1 MAPGTTLIYNS
12 RRTIQKGPEMTA
24 VATDNVMERRWPE
37 AGTHHVP
44 YWLYTDAEIYQREM
58 ERIFCG
64 KSWNYV
70 ALDAEVPNAGDFKR
84 SWIGDRPVVVTRD
97 EDGGINVFANR
108 CAHRGVQFCKHNYGN
123 TKDFVCPYHQWT
135 YSLKGDLIGVP
146 LRRGVRKNGEY
157 KGGMP
162 KDFKREEHGLDVCK
176 VQNHNGAVFASFDH
190 GVEPYEAFLGET
202 IHGYM
207 NRVFDGRPL
216 KILGHSR
223 QLIPSNWKLMFENLK
238 DPYHATLLHVFLI
251 SFGLFRGDQESASVM
266 DETGKHAALVNR
278 RGAQKASEGT
288 AEMTRMFEDYK
299 LADPRL
305 IDPKKEFSG
314 DATVVMQTLWPNL
327 IMQQQS
333 NSLAMRH
340 IIPRGPEKFELAWT
354 FFGYEDDDEEMTA
367 RRLRQANLMGP
378 AGLVSIDDSE
388 VLKMS
393 QDSIASYPEADGLYE
408 MGGRGTE
415 DHDHIVTETAIRA
428 FYKVYREVMGL

>member
-1 MAPGTTLIYNS
+1 MDDVI
-12 RRTIQKGPEMTA
+12 
-24 VATDNVMERRWPE
+24 ERRWPE

-44 YWLYTDAEIYQREM
+44 YWLYSDPKIYEREM
-58 ERIFCG
+58 GLIFCG

-70 ALDAEVPNAGDFKR
+70 ALDAEVPNLGDFKR

-97 EDGGINVFANR
+97 EEGGVNVFANR
-108 CAHRGVQFCKHNYGN
+108 CAHRGVQFCKQNYGN
-123 TKDFVCPYHQWT
+123 ATDFVCPYHQWT
-135 YSLKGDLIGVP
+135 YNLKGNLIAVP
-146 LRRGVRKNGEY
+146 LRRGIRKNGEF

-162 KDFKREEHGLDVCK
+162 NDFKREDHSLDVCK
-176 VQNHNGAVFASFDH
+176 VYNHNGAVFASFDH
-190 GVEPYEAFLGET
+190 EVEPYEEFLGET
-202 IHGYM
+202 IFGYM
-207 NRVFDGRPL
+207 NRVFDGREL
-216 KILGHSR
+216 TILGHSR

-266 DETGKHAALVNR
+266 DPTGRHAALVNR
-278 RGAQKASEGT
+278 RGEQKVSEGT
-288 AEMTRMFEDYK
+288 AEMKRMWENYK
-299 LADPRL
+299 LEDPRL
-305 IDPKKEFSG
+305 IDPKKEFPG
-314 DATVVMQTLWPNL
+314 DATVIMQTLWPNL

-340 IIPRGPEKFELAWT
+340 IIPRGPENFELAWT
-354 FFGYEDDDEEMTA
+354 FFGYKDDDEEMTA

-393 QDSIASYPEADGLYE
+393 QDSISFYPEADGLYE

>member
-1 MAPGTTLIYNS
+1 MTGTVSVKSL
-12 RRTIQKGPEMTA
+12 
-24 VATDNVMERRWPE
+24 ERRWPE
-37 AGTHHVP
+37 TGIHQVP
-44 YWLYTDAEIYQREM
+44 YWIYTDPDIYQREM

-70 ALDAEVPNAGDFKR
+70 ALAAEVPNPGDYKR
-84 SWIGDRPVVVTRD
+84 SWVGDRPVVVTRNQ
-97 EDGGINVFANR
+97 DGEINVVVNR
-108 CAHRGVQFCKHNYGN
+108 CAHRGVQFCKQNYGN
-123 TKDFVCPYHQWT
+123 TKEFICPYHQWT
-135 YSLKGDLIGVP
+135 YDLRGNLIGVP
-146 LRRGVRKNGEY
+146 LRRGIRN

-162 KDFKREEHGLDVCK
+162 EDFKREEHGLDILK
-176 VQNHNGAVFASFDH
+176 VHNHNGAIFATFEQDT
-190 GVEPYEAFLGET
+190 EPYKEFLGE
-202 IHGYM
+202 IIFGYM
-207 NRVFDGRPL
+207 DRIFDGREL
-216 KILGHSR
+216 KVLGNSR

-251 SFGLFRGDQESASVM
+251 SFGLFRGDMKSASVM
-266 DETGKHAALVNR
+266 DESGRHAALVNR
-278 RGAQKASEGT
+278 RGEQRANQGT
-288 AEMTRMFEDYK
+288 AEMTRMDENYS

-305 IDPKKEFSG
+305 LQPEKEYDG
-314 DATVVMQTLWPNL
+314 DVTVVMQTLWPNL

-354 FFGYEDDDEEMTA
+354 FFGYADDDEEMDN

-393 QDSIASYPEADGLYE
+393 QDSIAFYPEEDGLFE

>member
-1 MAPGTTLIYNS
+1 
-12 RRTIQKGPEMTA
+12 MTA
-24 VATDNVMERRWPE
+24 VATDNVLERRWPE
-37 AGTHHVP
+37 AGVHHVP
-44 YWLYTDAEIYQREM
+44 YWVYSDADIYKREM

-64 KSWNYV
+64 KAWNYV
-70 ALDAEVPNAGDFKR
+70 ALDAEIPNSGDYKR
-84 SWIGDRPVVVTRD
+84 SWIGDRPIVVTRD
-97 EDGGINVFANR
+97 EAGEINAFVNR
-108 CAHRGVQFCKHNYGN
+108 CAHRGVQFCKHNLGN
-123 TKDFVCPYHQWT
+123 TNEFICPYHQWT
-135 YSLKGDLIGVP
+135 YNLKGNLIGVP
-146 LRRGVRKNGEY
+146 LRRGIKN

-162 KDFKREEHGLDVCK
+162 ADFKREDHGLDILK
-176 VQNHNGAVFASFDH
+176 VHNHNGAVFASFDH
-190 GVEPYEAFLGET
+190 EVEPYKEYLGERFY
-202 IHGYM
+202 GFM
-207 NRVFDGRPL
+207 DRVFNGKSL
-216 KILGHSR
+216 KILGYSR

-251 SFGLFRGDQESASVM
+251 SFGLFRGDQESASLM
-266 DETGKHAALVNR
+266 DVTGRHAALVNR
-278 RGAQKASEGT
+278 RGEQKATEGT
-288 AEMTRMFEDYK
+288 AEMARMLEDYK

-305 IDPKKEFSG
+305 IDPKKEYDG
-314 DATVVMQTLWPNL
+314 DATVIMQTLWPNL

-354 FFGYEDDDEEMTA
+354 FFGYEDDDEEMVA

-393 QDSIASYPEADGLYE
+393 QDSISPFPDSEGLYE

-415 DHDHIVTETAIRA
+415 DHNHIVTETAIRA

>member
-1 MAPGTTLIYNS
+1 
-12 RRTIQKGPEMTA
+12 
-24 VATDNVMERRWPE
+24 
-37 AGTHHVP
+37 
-44 YWLYTDAEIYQREM
+44 
-58 ERIFCG
+58 
-64 KSWNYV
+64 
-70 ALDAEVPNAGDFKR
+70 
-84 SWIGDRPVVVTRD
+84 
-97 EDGGINVFANR
+97 
-108 CAHRGVQFCKHNYGN
+108 
-123 TKDFVCPYHQWT
+123 
-135 YSLKGDLIGVP
+135 
-146 LRRGVRKNGEY
+146 
-157 KGGMP
+157 
-162 KDFKREEHGLDVCK
+162 
-176 VQNHNGAVFASFDH
+176 
-190 GVEPYEAFLGET
+190 
-202 IHGYM
+202 
-207 NRVFDGRPL
+207 
-216 KILGHSR
+216 
-223 QLIPSNWKLMFENLK
+223 MFENLK

-288 AEMTRMFEDYK
+288 AEMTRMLEDYN

-428 FYKVYREVMGL
+428 FYKVYRVVMGL

>member
-1 MAPGTTLIYNS
+1 
-12 RRTIQKGPEMTA
+12 MTA
-24 VATDNVMERRWPE
+24 TATDNKMDRRWPE
-37 AGTHHVP
+37 AGVHHVP
-44 YWLYTDAEIYQREM
+44 YWIYTDAEIYQREM
-58 ERIFCG
+58 ELIFCG

-70 ALDAEVPNAGDFKR
+70 ALAAEVPNPGDYKR
-84 SWIGDRPVVVTRD
+84 SWVGDRPVVVTRD
-97 EDGGINVFANR
+97 QDGEINVFVNR

-123 TKDFVCPYHQWT
+123 TKDFICPYHQWT
-135 YSLKGDLIGVP
+135 YDLKGDLIGVP
-146 LRRGVRKNGEY
+146 LRRGIKK

-162 KDFKREEHGLDVCK
+162 DDFKREEHGLDVLK
-176 VQNHNGAVFASFDH
+176 VHNHNGAIFATFDH
-190 GVEPYEAFLGET
+190 DTESYEDFLGET
-202 IHGYM
+202 IYGFM
-207 NRVFDGRPL
+207 DRIFDGREL
-216 KILGHSR
+216 KILGNSR

-251 SFGLFRGDQESASVM
+251 SFGLFRGDMKSASVM
-266 DETGKHAALVNR
+266 DESGRHAALVNR
-278 RGAQKASEGT
+278 RGEQKANEGT
-288 AEMTRMFEDYK
+288 TEMTRMKEDYL

-305 IDPKKEFSG
+305 IQPEKEYDG
-314 DATVVMQTLWPNL
+314 DVTVIMQTLWPNL

-340 IIPRGPEKFELAWT
+340 IIPRGPENFELAWT
-354 FFGYEDDDEEMTA
+354 FFGYADDDEEMDN

-393 QDSIASYPEADGLYE
+393 QDSIAFYPEKDGLYE